1 MTLSGAEVGSTYVV
15 ESMDLDPATRR
26 RLGALGIT
34 RGTPVRMLNRNSG
47 GAVIFM
53 VRGSRLAVG
62 KKIAEAIEI
71 RRLSDEKRTGSRLCR

>member
-1 MTLSGAEVGSTYVV
+1 MTLTGAEIGNTYVV
-15 ESMDLDPATRR
+15 ESMDLDQATKR

-34 RGTPVRMLNRNSG
+34 RGTPVRMLNRNSK

-71 RRLSDEKRTGSRLCR
+71 RRLSDEKRTSSRLCR

>member
-1 MTLSGAEVGSTYVV
+1 MTLKGAEIGNTYIV
-15 ESMDLDPATRR
+15 ESMDLDLVTMR

-34 RGTPVRMLNRNSG
+34 KGTHVRVLNRNSG

-53 VRGSRLAVG
+53 VRGSRLAAG

-71 RRLSDEKRTGSRLCR
+71 RRLSYEKRISSRLCR